1 MCPLKLEITIY
12 EEDRQISIILG
23 YPFFATAGTIID
35 VKRKKIILE
44 IGEKKVEFDVF
55 KKPTQSSSMTSYFR
69 VDVVDICAK
78 AILPQVPKE
87 PPKTHLIRHTKEA
100 KATKKVKKKK
110 RPLANDAKEWQ
121 IKSTVKILNFKNFSS
136 SFQVSS
142 K

>member
-1 MCPLKLEITIY
+1 
-12 EEDRQISIILG
+12 
-23 YPFFATAGTIID
+23 
-35 VKRKKIILE
+35 
-44 IGEKKVEFDVF
+44 
-55 KKPTQSSSMTSYFR
+55 MTSCFR
-69 VDVVDICAK
+69 VDTVDVCAK
-78 AILPQVPKE
+78 AIPPQVSKE

-142 K
+142 KRAQVGEDYSLIKPP